1 MRRLLLASLLSLPTV
16 LSAQVPT
23 NDSAYQV
30 APLVVT
36 AERMALPAGV
46 VSGSVTVLQGDA
58 LRARGVRSLADALR
72 EVPGAAIVSSGSFGG
87 QTSLFLRGGESDH
100 VKVLI
105 DGVAV
110 NQAGGAF
117 NFNALTLDDV
127 ERIEVVRGPVSVLY
141 GTDALAGVIQIF
153 TRQGSGPVAYDAAVR
168 GGSFGSLRAE
178 GAARGGSGRL
188 GWSAGASND
197 RTDGTYKFNSGWR
210 NSVATGQARF
220 ALTPATS
227 VRGTFRYGDDVY
239 HFPTDGGGIP
249 VDRNAFNTHRAT
261 TASLGLDH
269 AVDPTLRMAVTASL
283 NAESQGS
290 RDARDDAADTTGYG
304 YASASD
310 VDAIRQGIDARMTLT
325 PSAVWSLVTG
335 IEYRDDR
342 ERRKEGYAVSNF
354 GFGEDSSVTAPT
366 EHSRSDAGVYLQA
379 LLEPATGWSLS
390 GGLRLDD
397 DVEFGQFLSS
407 RVGVVRRLGGDT
419 RLRGSYGT
427 AFKTPTL
434 EETYGNT
441 AFSIGNPGL
450 TPERSASWEL
460 GVEQALLDG
469 RLTVGA
475 VWFDQRFRDL
485 VQYGY
490 VAPGA
495 PTYYNVAAATSKGVE
510 LTGTFRPSTRVSLQ
524 GSYTFLKTEVT
535 DPGFNSGDG
544 DVFVK
549 GAELVRRPGRQ
560 GALDATWLVGGRA
573 RLSGGVTF
581 VGQRTDV
588 DFGPFPSVRKELPS
602 YALVDFGADV
612 EVLGSRGG
620 GRTPTLAVTFRAENA
635 LDTRYDTVVGF
646 PGRRRT
652 LLAGVRTHW

>member
-1 MRRLLLASLLSLPTV
+1 MRRFFLIPLLAAPSLLN
-16 LSAQVPT
+16 AQVPT

-36 AERMALPAGV
+36 AERMELPAGV
-46 VSGSVTVLQGDA
+46 VSGSVTVLKGDE

-117 NFNALTLDDV
+117 NFNALTLDNV
-127 ERIEVVRGPVSVLY
+127 ERIEVVRGPGSVLY

-168 GGSFGSLRAE
+168 GGTFGSLREE
-178 GAARGGSGRL
+178 GAARGGSGRF

-210 NSVATGQARF
+210 NSVATAQARF
-220 ALTPATS
+220 DLTTATTL
-227 VRGTFRYGDDVY
+227 RGTFRYGDDVY
-239 HFPTDGGGIP
+239 HFPTDGAGVP
-249 VDRNAFNTHRAT
+249 VDRNSFNTHRAT

-269 AVDPTLRMAVTASL
+269 AVDPTLRFGVTASL

-290 RDARDDAADTTGYG
+290 RDARDDAADTSGFG

-310 VDAIRQGIDARMTLT
+310 ANAIREGIDARMTLT
-325 PSAVWSLVTG
+325 PSAAWSLVIGT
-335 IEYRDDR
+335 EYRADQ
-342 ERRKEGYAVSNF
+342 EKRKEGYDVSNF

-366 EHSRSDAGVYLQA
+366 QHSRSDAGVYLQA
-379 LLEPATGWSLS
+379 LVEPSSGWSLS

-397 DVEFGQFLSS
+397 DIEFGQFLSS
-407 RVGVVRRLGGDT
+407 RVGVVRRLGGET

-434 EETYGNT
+434 EETYGNS

-450 TPERSASWEL
+450 TPERSSSWEI
-460 GVEQALLDG
+460 GVERGMLEG
-469 RLTVGA
+469 RVVLGA
-475 VWFDQRFRDL
+475 VWFDQQFRDL
-485 VQYGY
+485 VQYGF

-495 PTYYNVAAATSKGVE
+495 PTYYNVAAATAKGVE
-510 LTGTFRPSTRVSLQ
+510 VTATWHPTSLVSVQ
-524 GSYTFLKTEVT
+524 GNYTFLKTEVT

-549 GAELVRRPGRQ
+549 GAELIRRPSRQ
-560 GALDATWLVGGRA
+560 GALEATWVVAGRA
-573 RLSGGVTF
+573 RLSTGVVYT
-581 VGQRTDV
+581 GKRTDV
-588 DFGPFPSVRKELPS
+588 DFGPFPSVRKELPG
-602 YALVDFGADV
+602 YALVDLGADI
-612 EVLGSRGG
+612 EVLGSHGV
-620 GRTPTLAVTFRAENA
+620 GRRPVVALTLRAENA
-635 LDTRYDTVVGF
+635 LDKRYDTVVGF
-646 PGRRRT
+646 PGRGRT